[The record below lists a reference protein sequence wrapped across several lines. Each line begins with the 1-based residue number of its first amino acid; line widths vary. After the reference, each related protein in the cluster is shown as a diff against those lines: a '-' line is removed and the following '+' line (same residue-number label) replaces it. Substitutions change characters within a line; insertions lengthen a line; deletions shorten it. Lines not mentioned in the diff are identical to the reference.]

1 MQVDLGLL
9 RFVSGIGTQGAVS
22 KETKKKY
29 FVKSYKIDIS
39 SNGEDWI
46 TLKDGNKPL
55 IFQGNTNPI
64 DVVYR
69 AFPKPVLTRYIK
81 LRPVTWETGISLRFE
96 VYGCKITGKD
106 INVDLSRTLQ
116 V

>member
-1 MQVDLGLL
+1 MYIAHFLLMQIV
-9 RFVSGIGTQGAVS
+9 
-22 KETKKKY
+22 
-29 FVKSYKIDIS
+29 
-39 SNGEDWI
+39 
-46 TLKDGNKPL
+46 
-55 IFQGNTNPI
+55 QGNTNPI

-106 INVDLSRTLQ
+106 INGDLSRTLQ